1 MSLRSAA
8 VCTPLFVSFWRSEG
22 GSGSV
27 AMSRRGAGCCIAVRL
42 LVTHVPC
49 SCCNSDALTRL
60 NGYAAETLEVS
71 GPDSLPGIQTLPAE
85 FASTMLRHTCRFSEP
100 PNAIV
105 IRWAAWKSTCVTAGA
120 VLHSDTLDI
129 MPACRHAHPAAQ
141 MHFACRRIIGI
152 VIWPVQSWSTCGGP
166 WMRLGQQP
174 ASTVHRQPRTVG
186 YELQHTVCA

>member
-8 VCTPLFVSFWRSEG
+8 VSKPLFVSFWRSEG

-60 NGYAAETLEVS
+60 NGYATETLEVS
-71 GPDSLPGIQTLPAE
+71 GPNSLPWIQTLPAK
-85 FASTMLRHTCRFSEP
+85 FASAMLRHTCRFSER
-100 PNAIV
+100 NHCTLGGV
-105 IRWAAWKSTCVTAGA
+105 DSTCVTTGA
-120 VLHSDTLDI
+120 VLRSDSVDI
-129 MPACRHAHPAAQ
+129 MPSMPTCASSSSDAFCLSTYFRYRDLACTELVNLR
-141 MHFACRRIIGI
+141 
-152 VIWPVQSWSTCGGP
+152 WPLNA
-166 WMRLGQQP
+166 LGQQP
-174 ASTVHRQPRTVG
+174 ASTVHRQPSTVG